1 MFEVLL
7 SISANDK
14 LRRSIMQAG
23 MPIPQELL
31 KESVKRQPIEP
42 PARVTRQAHGHG
54 SVRAVSVVSVNNR

>member
-1 MFEVLL
+1 
-7 SISANDK
+7 
-14 LRRSIMQAG
+14 MQAG